1 MTTKITVKTMKMSP
15 ALTEEQQVAMLDG
28 FSLRSGGL
36 SLTNHEA
43 EYRLHELSKAAAGMK
58 KLLAKAEEDAHRAAL
73 SDQLPGPES
82 RLRNEMV
89 LRRLRR
95 AAKGI
100 EMVLVRL
107 ESLMSEYQLKDG
119 IKK

>member
-1 MTTKITVKTMKMSP
+1 MMSKHTKMSA
-15 ALTEEQQVAMLDG
+15 ALTEEQQVARLDG
-28 FSLRSGGL
+28 YGPGGDL
-36 SLTNHEA
+36 TLTNHEA
-43 EYRLHELSKAAAGMK
+43 ECRLHELSKAAAGMK
-58 KLLAKAEEDAHRAAL
+58 KLLVKAEEDAHCAAL
-73 SDQLPGPES
+73 ADHQPGKEHKF
-82 RLRNEMV
+82 RNEMV
-89 LRRLRR
+89 LRRMRR

>member
-1 MTTKITVKTMKMSP
+1 MMSKHTKMST
-15 ALTEEQQVAMLDG
+15 ALTEEQQVARLDG
-28 FSLRSGGL
+28 FSLRSGDL
-36 SLTNHEA
+36 TLTNHEA
-43 EYRLHELSKAAAGMK
+43 ECRLHELSKAAAGMK
-58 KLLAKAEEDAHRAAL
+58 KLLVKAEEDAHCAAL
-73 SDQLPGPES
+73 ADHQPGKEHKF
-82 RLRNEMV
+82 RNEMV
-89 LRRLRR
+89 LRRMRR